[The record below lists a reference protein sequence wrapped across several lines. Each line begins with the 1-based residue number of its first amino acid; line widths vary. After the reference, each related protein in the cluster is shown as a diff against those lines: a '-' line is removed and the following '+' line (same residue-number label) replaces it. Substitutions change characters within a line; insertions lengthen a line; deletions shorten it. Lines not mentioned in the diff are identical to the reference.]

1 MIALNPK
8 QTVRVEIDDAWFDVR
23 PLTRGEYLQLGQMS
37 TGDDHSMIENAVYT
51 VTCGLV
57 GWGGLV
63 DESGHD
69 IPFSVDAIERIPHA
83 AFVVLFAKINDLSV
97 TKKSDVPS

>member
-1 MIALNPK
+1 LIALNPK
-8 QTVRVEIDDAWFDVR
+8 QTVRVDIDDAWFDVR

-37 TGDDHSMIENAVYT
+37 TGDERSMIENAVYT

-69 IPFSVDAIERIPHA
+69 IPFSVDAIERIPHK